1 MAAPREPIYL
11 GRETYRRRRL
21 IDAVRLL
28 PVAGALFFLGPILGS
43 GAGPRS
49 TALGGLYVFA
59 VWFGLIIL
67 AAVLGRWLAAAP
79 TGVGSDPLEND
90 VPDGVEPEREGR

>member
-1 MAAPREPIYL
+1 MAPPREPIFL

-28 PVAGALFFLGPILGS
+28 PVAGALFFIGPILGS
-43 GAGPRS
+43 GAGSRS
-49 TALGGLYVFA
+49 TALGGLYIFA
-59 VWFGLIIL
+59 VWFGLIVL

-79 TGVGSDPLEND
+79 GGVGSDPLDHAAND
-90 VPDGVEPEREGR
+90 APEPERAAR